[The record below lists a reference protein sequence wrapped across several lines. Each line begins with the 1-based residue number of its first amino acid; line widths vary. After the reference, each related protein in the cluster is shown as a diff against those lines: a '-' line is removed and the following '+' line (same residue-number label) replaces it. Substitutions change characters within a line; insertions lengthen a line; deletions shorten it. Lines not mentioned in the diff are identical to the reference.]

1 MRRTADIASSGRG
14 GPSLL
19 FSLVFPG
26 SRSLLILTTAFL
38 LLFGSSQGLAQRG
51 YPRIETVYPG
61 AVTRGKTTEVLLR
74 GRYNLKEANRVLFS
88 GDGVSASIVDWSEL
102 ENPQPAKNKLPV
114 FPPETLRI
122 KVTVAEDAMTGIR
135 PFRVLTK
142 GSLSA
147 LAHLL
152 VTEAPGVNES
162 EPNDSTSEAQTIE
175 VPQTVNGLLDKEVD
189 VDVYKFHA
197 EAGVRMSFIVHSAR
211 LQHPVPHLE
220 RNFADLIMSIRDSDD
235 NELAAADD
243 WNGQDP
249 QLFHTFRQSGTYYL
263 RVREARYHSGKDKW
277 WYALSVLTTPHVT
290 SIFPP
295 VAKAGSRAK
304 LELEG
309 FNLEGVGS
317 YEVDVPV
324 ETGKGFRFQVASP
337 RGKSN
342 PVRLLITDLMTAAE
356 TDRQREFTEIK
367 IPAGISGRIS
377 TESEVDRYRFRA
389 RGGDALE
396 FVVQRGNSYL
406 DPLLEVRDATGT
418 LLAAQDDGVIT
429 LGQGARGSIAFPAD
443 KNARIE
449 WTAPV
454 DGEYEVQVR
463 DANYFGSRDHVYHLV
478 ARPQEPD
485 FALIVDD
492 DRMPVGPRESY
503 TSVVTVERQNGFDGP
518 VELFVRGL
526 PEGIVAE
533 RSAIPP
539 HLNQGNIVLT
549 GSLDVIPDAKDV
561 EVYGV
566 AEVRLYDGQTKT
578 IQRTAKPF
586 APMGQAGGRSFYAAP
601 SITAAAVEGS
611 DIIMDA
617 TPRRVTLR
625 PGESATVDIK
635 VTRNNYDGPIE
646 MNVILWNLTQR
657 LSELPEGII
666 FEEKQ
671 SKTSLGPKETEG
683 WVTFRAEADA
693 PPLDD
698 YLMTVLGQ
706 ITYNRIF
713 MTRVAAFFRL
723 TIKPDVQRLSEAR

>member
-1 MRRTADIASSGRG
+1 MRKIGDIGSCGRE
-14 GPSLL
+14 GPSLPSRPVL
-19 FSLVFPG
+19 PG
-26 SRSLLILTTAFL
+26 SQRSVLLATAFL
-38 LLFGSSQGLAQRG
+38 LLFGSIQGLAQRG

-74 GRYNLKEANRVLFS
+74 GRYNLKEVNRVLFS
-88 GDGVSASIVDWSEL
+88 GDGVSAIVVDWSEL

-114 FPPETLRI
+114 FPSETLRI

-162 EPNDSTSEAQTIE
+162 EPNDSASEAQTIE

-189 VDVYKFHA
+189 FDMYKFHA
-197 EAGVRMSFIVHSAR
+197 EAGASMSFIVHAAR
-211 LQHPVPHLE
+211 LQRPVPHLE
-220 RNFADLIMSIRDSDD
+220 RNFADLIMSLHDSDD

-249 QLFHTFRQSGTYYL
+249 QLFHTFQQSGTYYL
-263 RVREARYHSGKDKW
+263 RLREARYHSGKDKW

-309 FNLEGVGS
+309 FNLEGLGS
-317 YEVDVPV
+317 YEVDVP
-324 ETGKGFRFQVASP
+324 EDAGKDFRFQVASP
-337 RGKSN
+337 RCKSN
-342 PVRLLITDLMTAAE
+342 PVRLFITDLLTAME
-356 TDRQREFTEIK
+356 TDGQQEFIEIK

-377 TESEVDRYRFRA
+377 AEGEVDRYRFRA
-389 RGGDALE
+389 REGDTLE
-396 FVVQRGNSYL
+396 FGVQRGNSFL
-406 DPLLEVRDATGT
+406 DPLLEVRDVTGT

-429 LGQGARGSIAFPAD
+429 LGQGARGSLAFPAD

-449 WTAPV
+449 WTAPA

-463 DANYFGSRDHVYHLV
+463 DANYFGSNDHVYHLV

-492 DRMPVGPRESY
+492 DRMPVGPGESY
-503 TSVVTVERQNGFDGP
+503 TSVVTVERRNGFEGP

-526 PEGIVAE
+526 PAGVIAE
-533 RSAIPP
+533 RSIIPS
-539 HLNQGNIVLT
+539 HLNQGNIALT
-549 GSLDVIPDAKDV
+549 GSLDVKPDAKDV
-561 EVYGV
+561 EVYGL
-566 AEVRLYDGQTKT
+566 ARVRLSGGQTKT

-586 APMGQAGGRSFYAAP
+586 APMGQAGGRSFYAVP
-601 SITAAAVEGS
+601 SLTVAAVEGS
-611 DIIMDA
+611 DIIMDT

-635 VTRNNYDGPIE
+635 VTRNNYDGPVE

-657 LSELPEGII
+657 LSELPAGII

-713 MTRVAAFFRL
+713 MTRVAAVFRL
-723 TIKPDVQRLSEAR
+723 TIKSDVQRLSEAR

>member
-1 MRRTADIASSGRG
+1 MRKIGDIGSCGRE
-14 GPSLL
+14 GPSL
-19 FSLVFPG
+19 P
-26 SRSLLILTTAFL
+26 SRPVLPWSRRSVLLATAFL
-38 LLFGSSQGLAQRG
+38 LLFGSIQGLAQRG

-74 GRYNLKEANRVLFS
+74 GRYNLKEVNRVLFS
-88 GDGVSASIVDWSEL
+88 GDGVSAIVVDWSEL

-114 FPPETLRI
+114 FPSETLRI

-162 EPNDSTSEAQTIE
+162 EPNDSASEAQTIE

-189 VDVYKFHA
+189 FDVYKFHA
-197 EAGVRMSFIVHSAR
+197 EAGASMSFIVHAAR
-211 LQHPVPHLE
+211 LQRPVPHLE
-220 RNFADLIMSIRDSDD
+220 RNFADLIMSLHDSDD

-249 QLFHTFRQSGTYYL
+249 QLFHTIQQSGTYYL
-263 RVREARYHSGKDKW
+263 RLREARYHSGKDKW

-309 FNLEGVGS
+309 FNLEGLGS
-317 YEVDVPV
+317 YEVDVP
-324 ETGKGFRFQVASP
+324 EDAGKDFRFQVASP

-342 PVRLLITDLMTAAE
+342 PVRLFITDLLTAME
-356 TDRQREFTEIK
+356 TDGQQEFIEIK

-377 TESEVDRYRFRA
+377 AEGEVDRYRFRA
-389 RGGDALE
+389 REGDTLE
-396 FVVQRGNSYL
+396 FGVQRGNSFL
-406 DPLLEVRDATGT
+406 DPLLEVRDVTGT

-429 LGQGARGSIAFPAD
+429 LGQGARGSLAFPAD

-449 WTAPV
+449 WTAPA

-463 DANYFGSRDHVYHLV
+463 DANYFGSNDHVYHLV

-492 DRMPVGPRESY
+492 DRMPVGPGESY
-503 TSVVTVERQNGFDGP
+503 TSVVTVERRNGFEGP

-526 PEGIVAE
+526 PAGVIAE
-533 RSAIPP
+533 RSIIPS
-539 HLNQGNIVLT
+539 HLNQGNIALT
-549 GSLDVIPDAKDV
+549 GSLDIKPDAKDV
-561 EVYGV
+561 EVYGL
-566 AEVRLYDGQTKT
+566 ARVRLSGGQTKT

-586 APMGQAGGRSFYAAP
+586 APMGQAGGRSFYAVP
-601 SITAAAVEGS
+601 SLTVAAVEGS
-611 DIIMDA
+611 DIIMDT
-617 TPRRVTLR
+617 TPRRVTLS

-657 LSELPEGII
+657 LSELPAGII

-683 WVTFRAEADA
+683 WVTFRAEDDA

-713 MTRVAAFFRL
+713 MTRVAAVFRL

>member
-1 MRRTADIASSGRG
+1 MRKIGDIGSCGRE
-14 GPSLL
+14 GPSL
-19 FSLVFPG
+19 P
-26 SRSLLILTTAFL
+26 SRPVLPWSRRSVLLATAFL
-38 LLFGSSQGLAQRG
+38 LLFGSIQGLAQRG

-74 GRYNLKEANRVLFS
+74 GRYNLKEVNRVLFS
-88 GDGVSASIVDWSEL
+88 GDGVSAIVVDWSEL

-114 FPPETLRI
+114 FPSETLRI

-162 EPNDSTSEAQTIE
+162 EPNDSASEAQTIE

-189 VDVYKFHA
+189 FDVYKFHA
-197 EAGVRMSFIVHSAR
+197 EAGASMSFIVHAAR
-211 LQHPVPHLE
+211 LQRPVPHLE
-220 RNFADLIMSIRDSDD
+220 RNFADLIMSLHDSDD

-249 QLFHTFRQSGTYYL
+249 QLFHTIQQSGTYYL
-263 RVREARYHSGKDKW
+263 RLREARYHSGKDKW

-309 FNLEGVGS
+309 FNLEGLGS
-317 YEVDVPV
+317 YEVDVP
-324 ETGKGFRFQVASP
+324 EDAGKDFRFQVASP

-342 PVRLLITDLMTAAE
+342 PVRLFITDLLTAME
-356 TDRQREFTEIK
+356 TDGQQEFIEIK

-377 TESEVDRYRFRA
+377 AEGEVDRYRFRA
-389 RGGDALE
+389 REGDTLE
-396 FVVQRGNSYL
+396 FGVQRGNSFL
-406 DPLLEVRDATGT
+406 DPLLEVRDVTGT

-429 LGQGARGSIAFPAD
+429 LGQGARGSLAFPAD

-449 WTAPV
+449 WTAPA

-463 DANYFGSRDHVYHLV
+463 DANYFGSNDHVYHLV

-492 DRMPVGPRESY
+492 DRMPVGPGESY
-503 TSVVTVERQNGFDGP
+503 TSVVTVERRNGFEGP

-526 PEGIVAE
+526 PAGVIAE
-533 RSAIPP
+533 RSIIPS
-539 HLNQGNIVLT
+539 HLNQGNIALT
-549 GSLDVIPDAKDV
+549 GSLDIKPDAKDV
-561 EVYGV
+561 EVYGL
-566 AEVRLYDGQTKT
+566 ARVRLSGGQTKT

-586 APMGQAGGRSFYAAP
+586 APMGQAGGRSFYAVP
-601 SITAAAVEGS
+601 SLTVAAVEGS
-611 DIIMDA
+611 DIIMDT
-617 TPRRVTLR
+617 TPRRVTLS

-683 WVTFRAEADA
+683 WVTFRAEDDA

-713 MTRVAAFFRL
+713 MTRVAAVFRL